1 MSSDEHPARAA
12 GLASQAAVR
21 ARDKAAWLALFAADG
36 IVEDPIGPSGFDPEG
51 KGHRGPEAIAAF
63 WDKAIAGTESIEF
76 LFGDSFACGA
86 EVAFTGTI
94 RSIVGGYSID
104 AEGVFTY
111 KVDDA
116 GKILALRAFWE
127 VDRAM
132 ATAGRAGGGA
142 SGATGPA

>member
-1 MSSDEHPARAA
+1 VA

-21 ARDKAAWLALFAADG
+21 GEQGEPGVLVPGADG
-36 IVEDPIGPSGFDPEG
+36 IVEDPVGPSGFDPEG
-51 KGHRGPEAIAAF
+51 KGHRGREAIGAF
-63 WDKAIAGTESIEF
+63 WDKAIAGTDSIEF

-86 EVAFTGTI
+86 EVAFTGMI
-94 RSIVGGYSID
+94 RTTLGGHRID

-116 GKILALRAFWE
+116 GKIAALRAFWE

-132 ATAGRAGGGA
+132 ATA
-142 SGATGPA
+142 TPVD

>member
-1 MSSDEHPARAA
+1 MTSDEHPARAA

-21 ARDKAAWLALFAADG
+21 ARDKDAWLALFAADG
-36 IVEDPIGPSGFDPEG
+36 IVEDPIGPSGFNPEG

-63 WDKAIAGTESIEF
+63 WDKAIAATDSIEF
-76 LFGDSFACGA
+76 LFDDSFACGA

-94 RSIVGGYSID
+94 RSIVGGHRID

-132 ATAGRAGGGA
+132 ATAA
-142 SGATGPA
+142 PAD